1 MAGKLRLPKFANEAE
16 EAQWWYDHRRE
27 LAGSF
32 EKAAAGSELHV
43 GSPGRVARERT
54 GGITPTTTIRL
65 DPGDISRARMLAE
78 KRGLRYQTY
87 LKMLIHETLEY
98 EAKKL
103 RQENPQRRI
112 FSRSSRRNSQR

>member
-1 MAGKLRLPKFANEAE
+1 MADKLRLPKFANEAE
-16 EAQWWYDHRRE
+16 EAKWWYDHRGE
-27 LAGSF
+27 LTSTF
-32 EKAAAGSELHV
+32 KQAAAGGKLRT
-43 GSPGRVARERT
+43 GSAARVARERT

-78 KRGLRYQTY
+78 RRGLRYQTY

-103 RQENPQRRI
+103 SQENQQPRS
-112 FSRSSRRNSQR
+112 FSRASRSNSQR